1 MIAISSKSIVIEMDK
16 KDLWHIGTTL
26 VNGILLEVQKK
37 WIKYHKEVDGNKFLE
52 YVKLQNYIS
61 FQYLKEIF
69 NYLNRM
75 DIIETL
81 EMDIVTIYVESCAS
95 NDNNLQKRDT

>member
-1 MIAISSKSIVIEMDK
+1 M
-16 KDLWHIGTTL
+16 
-26 VNGILLEVQKK
+26 
-37 WIKYHKEVDGNKFLE
+37 
-52 YVKLQNYIS
+52 KLQNHIS